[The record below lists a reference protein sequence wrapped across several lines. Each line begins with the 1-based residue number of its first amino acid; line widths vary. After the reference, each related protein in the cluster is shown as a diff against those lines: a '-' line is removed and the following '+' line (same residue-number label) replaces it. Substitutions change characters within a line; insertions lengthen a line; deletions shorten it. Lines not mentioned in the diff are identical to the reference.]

1 VVERGTATR
10 VSLAVL
16 IRLMLVILMFVLI
29 VVRSQVALVA
39 AGTRL
44 ERADLPTI
52 ATHLAMARRFA
63 T

>member
-1 VVERGTATR
+1 
-10 VSLAVL
+10 
-16 IRLMLVILMFVLI
+16 MLVILMFVLI

>member
-29 VVRSQVALVA
+29 VVRSQVALVSA
-39 AGTRL
+39 RTRL

-52 ATHLAMARRFA
+52 ATHLARPRRFA